1 MKPKNPW
8 IKNRARCARIFV
20 KVLFL
25 SVFLVAQDV
34 WALGNAQSPAPVQE
48 KEEVAGEFF
57 GVEVP
62 MKNYRFVENVVKV
75 FGNKWGEQP
84 KSEEQFHE
92 VIWEQLLLSFLAF
105 NQNINPT
112 QEELEKEI
120 TRTLED
126 EKVTFDWRQDR
137 AAYEQ
142 WARRKTGDS
151 VELFENQLR
160 HLIQLQKLR
169 DKVLDSIKPEVFDK
183 DELQKFFDQNSFL
196 NLEMVSFKKQQEAED
211 FFLKVSGRP
220 DTWERQKKRSSA
232 DFSQTGLVSL
242 ESLRG
247 TWKMPLESARRILQR
262 DVGEIYPPRHMGETY
277 SVFKILEK
285 KLADKSQ
292 FPKAADP
299 YYVDLIRKKKQ
310 EAFNLWLKQL
320 KEQAHI
326 KIYNREGGK
335 V

>member
-1 MKPKNPW
+1 MKAKKPW
-8 IKNRARCARIFV
+8 IKNRARCTGICV

-25 SVFLVAQDV
+25 SVFLVSQDV
-34 WALGNAQSPAPVQE
+34 WASGNAQSPAPVQE
-48 KEEVAGEFF
+48 REEAAGQLF

-75 FGNKWGEQP
+75 FGNRWGDAP
-84 KSEEQFHE
+84 KNEEQFHE

-112 QEELEKEI
+112 QEELEEEI

-126 EKVTFDWRQDR
+126 EKVTFDWKQDR
-137 AAYEQ
+137 SAYEQ
-142 WARRKTGDS
+142 WAKQKTGDS

-169 DKVLDSIKPEVFDK
+169 DKIMDSIKPEVFDK
-183 DELQKFFDQNSFL
+183 DELQKFSDQNSFL
-196 NLEMVSFKKQQEAED
+196 NLEMVSFKKQQEAEE

-220 DTWERQKKRSSA
+220 DIWERQKKRRST
-232 DFSQTGLVSL
+232 DFRQTGLVSL
-242 ESLRG
+242 ESLMG
-247 TWKMPLESARRILQR
+247 TWKIPLESARRMLQR
-262 DVGEIYPPRHMGETY
+262 DVGEIYPPRHLGETY
-277 SVFKILEK
+277 AVFKILEK
-285 KLADKSQ
+285 KLADESQ
-292 FPKAADP
+292 FPGASDP
-299 YYVDLIRKKKQ
+299 YYVDLIKKKKQ
-310 EAFNLWLKQL
+310 EGLNVWLKQL

-335 V
+335 A